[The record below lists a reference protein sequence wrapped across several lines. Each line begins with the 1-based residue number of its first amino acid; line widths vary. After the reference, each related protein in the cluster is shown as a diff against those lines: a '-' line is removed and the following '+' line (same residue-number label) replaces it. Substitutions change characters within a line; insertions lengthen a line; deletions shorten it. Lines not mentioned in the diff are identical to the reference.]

1 MSKYTFQKFMKD
13 VDENVSQK
21 SGVGVHCLP
30 DIDFHDF
37 WWLGIDEADWSN
49 MVNAA
54 ADEAL
59 QEAGFPCE

>member
-37 WWLGIDEADWSN
+37 GGRELMRQTGLIW
-49 MVNAA
+49 
-54 ADEAL
+54 
-59 QEAGFPCE
+59 

>member
-1 MSKYTFQKFMKD
+1 MKD

-21 SGVGVHCLP
+21 SGMGIRCLP
-30 DIDFHDF
+30 DINFHNF
-37 WWLGIDEADWSN
+37 WWEGIDEADWSN